1 MCACVCRNV
10 CVSAKD
16 NKRFKK
22 MFGTHFLYTSKGC
35 AMNVFLF
42 YVEALDSAV
51 QNFTAATRA
60 FQNKLDNDEFL
71 IDR

>member
-1 MCACVCRNV
+1 MQECLCVCQRQQEV
-10 CVSAKD
+10 Q
-16 NKRFKK
+16 K
-22 MFGTHFLYTSKGC
+22 MFGTLFLYTSKGC

-60 FQNKLDNDEFL
+60 FQNKLDNDEYL